1 MGGEE
6 RHTAADLARA
16 KDIDKKILA
25 RPWWEMVIGGI
36 LIMVMGIIAM
46 VYPDITIGIIIL
58 LFGAILLV
66 EGIFLIIG
74 SFAVKAE
81 DPMWVMLLIGGIISL
96 IIGAAILAWPDITA
110 KLVLWLFAIWAI
122 VVGMIN
128 LVWAVKTR
136 KDADVAGKPAHAVFG
151 IIGITFG
158 IIAFAW
164 PEATIMSIVWIV
176 GLFATLMGIL
186 LMIAGFMARKKQQI

>member
-1 MGGEE
+1 MGGEKE
-6 RHTAADLARA
+6 HTAADLARA

-36 LIMVMGIIAM
+36 LIMIMGIIAM

-74 SFAVKAE
+74 SFAIKAE
-81 DPMWVMLLIGGIISL
+81 DSMWVLLLIGGIVSL
-96 IIGAAILAWPDITA
+96 IIGAAILVWPDITA

-128 LVWAVKTR
+128 LVWAIKTR
-136 KDADVAGKPAHAVFG
+136 KDQEVAGKGAHAVFG
-151 IIGITFG
+151 IVGLAFG

-164 PEATIMSIVWIV
+164 PEATILSIVFIV
-176 GLFATLMGIL
+176 GLFAALFGIL
-186 LMIAGFMARKKQQI
+186 LVIAGFMARKEQQI

>member
-1 MGGEE
+1 MGGEKG
-6 RHTAADLARA
+6 HTADQIARA
-16 KDIDKKILA
+16 KDVDKKMLA

-36 LIMVMGIIAM
+36 ILMILGIIAM
-46 VYPDITIGIIIL
+46 VYPDITLGIIVL

-74 SFAVKAE
+74 SFAIKAE
-81 DPMWVMLLIGGIISL
+81 DPMWVMLLIGGIVSL

-110 KLVLWLFAIWAI
+110 TLVLWLFAIWAI

-128 LVWAVKTR
+128 LVWAIKTR

-176 GLFATLMGIL
+176 GLFATLLGIM
-186 LMIAGFMARKKQQI
+186 LMIAGFMSRKGQHI